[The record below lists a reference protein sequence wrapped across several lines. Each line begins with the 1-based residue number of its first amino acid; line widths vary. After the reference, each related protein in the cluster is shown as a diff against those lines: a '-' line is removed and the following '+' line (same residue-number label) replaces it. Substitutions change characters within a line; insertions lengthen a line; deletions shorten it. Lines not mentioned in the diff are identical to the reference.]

1 MQQTWPLYRART
13 VCVRTNLFMQ
23 PSMPLPFF
31 VPMYNDKV
39 LGMWADHLLSP
50 FVRVQI
56 YNSLFAY
63 RALDFNQVHC
73 KER

>member
-1 MQQTWPLYRART
+1 
-13 VCVRTNLFMQ
+13 MQ

-39 LGMWADHLLSP
+39 LGTWADHFLSP